1 VIATDELESVGDG
14 LDKVFF
20 TNGVHG
26 GLLPVVVIRF
36 QAEMENFTTIDARLR
51 AGISGDGGLC
61 YHPPDER

>member
-36 QAEMENFTTIDARLR
+36 QAEMKNFT
-51 AGISGDGGLC
+51 
-61 YHPPDER
+61 